1 MNAPDGT
8 PSAREL
14 EIQVDIEAILEVGQ
28 EARAAQSY
36 TPAVAA
42 IARAAG
48 LRCERRRATWARI
61 ISSEPDDL
69 TRVRHRVSA
78 ATEDGSWAAVSALS
92 SLEREIVATRAA
104 ELAAIE
110 ERKRQA
116 GDPQAIMA
124 ALVETI
130 HSLPP
135 GMQDEIRAMLG
146 G

>member
-8 PSAREL
+8 PSPREL
-14 EIQVDIEAILEVGQ
+14 EIQVDIEAILEVGK
-28 EARAAQSY
+28 EARTAGSF

-48 LRCERRRATWARI
+48 LRSERRRATWARI
-61 ISSEPDDL
+61 ISTEADDL
-69 TRVRHRVSA
+69 ARVRHRVTA

-92 SLEREIVATRAA
+92 SLERDIVAARAA

-124 ALVETI
+124 TLVETFRA
-130 HSLPP
+130 LPP
-135 GMQDEIRAMLG
+135 GMQDEIRAMLWG
-146 G
+146 